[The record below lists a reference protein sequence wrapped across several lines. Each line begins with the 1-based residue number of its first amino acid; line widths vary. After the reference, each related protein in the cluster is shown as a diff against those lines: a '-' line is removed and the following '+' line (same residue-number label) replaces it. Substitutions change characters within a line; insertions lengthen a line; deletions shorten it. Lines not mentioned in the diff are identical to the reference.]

1 MAMQAVSFSA
11 EGHFTTAPVT
21 GPNSSVSMIVWAD
34 SGQAIADGSYEW
46 EW

>member
-1 MAMQAVSFSA
+1 MQYSA
-11 EGHFTTAPVT
+11 EYHFVT
-21 GPNSSVSMIVWAD
+21 PPAVGASSSVSMIVWAD